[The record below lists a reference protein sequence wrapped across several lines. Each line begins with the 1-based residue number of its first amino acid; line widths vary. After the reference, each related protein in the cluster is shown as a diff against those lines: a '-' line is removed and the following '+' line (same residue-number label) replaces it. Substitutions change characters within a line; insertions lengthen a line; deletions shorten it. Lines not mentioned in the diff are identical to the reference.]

1 MTQFNAII
9 TGIGASLPDYIMTN
23 DELAQ
28 LVNTSDEWIMSRIGI
43 KQRHIL
49 KGKGKGTSDMGA
61 KAVDILLDRTNTLP
75 EEVDMLICATLTP
88 DMQTPAT
95 ANIICDKVGIMN
107 AFSFD
112 VNAACSGFL
121 YALTIAEKFIASG
134 SHKKIVVVGAEK
146 MSSVIDYTDRA
157 VSPIF
162 GDGAGAI
169 MLEPAKE
176 KLGIIDSILCSD
188 GSGGKHLYIK
198 AGGSSTPASHETVDA
213 HEHYV
218 YQEGTVIFKAA
229 VLHMADVS
237 ISIMKKNNL
246 LVDDLDWFV
255 PHQANIRIIDA
266 TTNRLKIDKRK
277 VMINIQ
283 KYGNTT
289 AGTIPL
295 CLWDYENQ
303 IKKGDK
309 LILSSFGAG
318 FTWGSIY
325 MKWGYNSK

>member
-49 KGKGKGTSDMGA
+49 KGKGKGTSDIAA
-61 KAVDILLDRTNTLP
+61 KAVNILLDRTNTLP
-75 EEVDMLICATLTP
+75 EEVDLLICATLTP

-121 YALTIAEKFIASG
+121 YALIVAEKFIVSG

-169 MLEPAKE
+169 MLEPTKE
-176 KLGIIDSILCSD
+176 GLGIIDSILCSD

-218 YQEGTVIFKAA
+218 YQEGIVIFKAA

-255 PHQANIRIIDA
+255 PHQANIRIIGAVAKKLAMPMEKVIVTIEDHANTSGASVPLALDA
-266 TTNRLKIDKRK
+266 GVRDGRVK
-277 VMINIQ
+277 
-283 KYGNTT
+283 
-289 AGTIPL
+289 P
-295 CLWDYENQ
+295 
-303 IKKGDK
+303 GD
-309 LILSSFGAG
+309 LIMMVAFGGG
-318 FTWGSIY
+318 FTWGSALVR
-325 MKWGYNSK
+325 M